1 MGHQGHR
8 LAVGWGGVSFCVSL
22 PAVGRFRPCGACPRP
37 CLRSVR
43 QSETGQNVR
52 PSPVPCVGL
61 SPCKWTTI
69 LYRAGKWLY
78 GLEMGLCG
86 AIVKPSA
93 CVPCQEREKGRKIRI
108 SCLSPS
114 LTCSACPVLCICRPL
129 SLGLSCSVTVTDRD
143 KKSGPVFGSLSWC
156 GVLFLLSI

>member
-8 LAVGWGGVSFCVSL
+8 LAVGRGGVSRFVSPCPPVPSVL
-22 PAVGRFRPCGACPRP
+22 VGLASVPACG
-37 CLRSVR
+37 LSDSQR
-43 QSETGQNVR
+43 QGKTSA
-52 PSPVPCVGL
+52 PPVPCVGL